1 MQAIEF
7 STILES
13 TGTIQLPL
21 KVIKELK
28 PGRDLKVIILYNDN
42 ETEDWAKLS
51 TQELFNGYS
60 DSDNIYD
67 NM

>member
-13 TGTIQLPL
+13 AGTIQLPL

-28 PGRDLKVIILYNDN
+28 PGRDLKVIILYNDYRPKSFLMDMQ
-42 ETEDWAKLS
+42 TA
-51 TQELFNGYS
+51 T
-60 DSDNIYD
+60 IYMAICKCR
-67 NM
+67 NAQF